1 MKGFKSFGDI
11 YKLMILFN
19 IMKKKRMEKDKKE
32 NFVCSNFR
40 KGLMFVKE
48 TKNYIW
54 FSLIVFFVI
63 AILGYF
69 FPIFFEKQILDLIK
83 GLIEKTKGLGTFELI
98 RFIFINNLG
107 SSFFA
112 LFLGIFFGIFPIGV
126 LVANAYVLGYVASK
140 SVGVGGIGI
149 LWKLLP
155 HGIFEIPA
163 IIISIAIGLRLGMF
177 LFVSKKRN
185 FAEFKKLI
193 IDAFRVFVLI
203 VIPLLVLAAI
213 IEGALIVLL
222 E

>member
-1 MKGFKSFGDI
+1 
-11 YKLMILFN
+11 
-19 IMKKKRMEKDKKE
+19 MKKKRMEKDKKE